1 MTTYSVIAR
10 IAGKTF
16 VEHPVRGDE
25 ATVQMLTDSGMIE
38 TPFWDMDEPHEVHLW
53 VLEEAQ

>member
-25 ATVQMLTDSGMIE
+25 APVQMLT
-38 TPFWDMDEPHEVHLW
+38 TPTKRSNIGHFT
-53 VLEEAQ
+53 A